1 MLSNPASKLVW
12 GQRTTVLMVG
22 LAVMGA
28 LLLMVGLLAPRA
40 QAAPSTFIVNTTGD
54 ENDLDFP
61 DGLFDGTSDGVCDV
75 DAATAEDQCTL
86 RAAIQEANVNN
97 NPADQDQIEF
107 EIGGASATG
116 VKTIS
121 PTSELPDITERVTI
135 DGYTQPGSQPNTLEV
150 GNNAVLNIELDGTN
164 AGNAL
169 GLEVSGDASNCVIRG
184 LVINDFGAA
193 GIFLLGDGR
202 TTIEGNF
209 IGTDP
214 SGTQAQPNG
223 SGAEIQDRL
232 NTIGGTTPQAR
243 NLISGNDSDGVFL
256 GFQSGNKVMGN
267 YIGTQRDGKTRLGN
281 DGEGVDIFG
290 SSNNLIGGGTAAG
303 ANTIAFNADNGIL
316 IREEDPFVADG
327 NRIRINSIHS
337 NELLGIDLGDDRG
350 EADGRTPNDAKD
362 TDEGPNTLQNKPV
375 LTSATSTGSHITIE
389 GRLSSTPSS
398 TFTIRFFTN
407 PLFAP
412 FGYEGRRYIGVSN
425 VSTDANG
432 EVTFS
437 RDLAVSLPAGQVVTA
452 TATGTGPGGNTSE
465 FSDPRRVV
473 QQ

>member
-1 MLSNPASKLVW
+1 
-12 GQRTTVLMVG
+12 
-22 LAVMGA
+22 
-28 LLLMVGLLAPRA
+28 
-40 QAAPSTFIVNTTGD
+40 
-54 ENDLDFP
+54 
-61 DGLFDGTSDGVCDV
+61 VCDV
-75 DAATAEDQCTL
+75 DAATAEEQCTL

-135 DGYTQPGSQPNTLEV
+135 DGYTQPGSQHNTLAN

-164 AGNAL
+164 AGSDA
-169 GLEVSGDASNCVIRG
+169 GLEVRGDASNCVIRG
-184 LVINDFGAA
+184 LVINDFDSN
-193 GIFLLGDGR
+193 GIHLIADGSSK
-202 TTIEGNF
+202 IEGNF
-209 IGTDP
+209 IGTAP
-214 SGTQAQPNG
+214 SGTQAEPNSAG
-223 SGAEIQDRL
+223 VSVEDRL
-232 NTIGGTTPQAR
+232 NTIGGTTPEAR
-243 NLISGNDSDGVFL
+243 NLISGNDNDGVFL

-267 YIGTQRDGKTRLGN
+267 YIGTQRDGKKRLSNN
-281 DGEGVDIFG
+281 DDGVHIFG
-290 SSNNLIGGGTAAG
+290 SSNNTIGGGTAAG
-303 ANTIAFNADNGIL
+303 ANTIAFNADNGIV
-316 IREEDPFVADG
+316 ITEEDPFVADG

-375 LTSATSTGSHITIE
+375 LTSATSTGSHLTIE

-452 TATGTGPGGNTSE
+452 TAMGPGGNTSE